1 MNFLTLL
8 SPLIDPVAKYF
19 GERQVIKAEKTKRK
33 DELSKLSLE
42 TKLEGIR
49 NASEADMQMDV
60 KARGVAGW
68 MDDFSFFVFMLP
80 ALLAFVPSMVPTVT
94 AGFIALEAMP
104 EYYQLALGMM
114 LVAVW
119 GYRRLV
125 TPIVEILIKNSV
137 MGKKK

>member
-1 MNFLTLL
+1 
-8 SPLIDPVAKYF
+8 
-19 GERQVIKAEKTKRK
+19 
-33 DELSKLSLE
+33 
-42 TKLEGIR
+42 
-49 NASEADMQMDV
+49 MQMDV